1 MSIPLSIFFK
11 NLFIPLLV
19 AAPVLFALTV
29 MTGCGGGQVAKAST
43 DEARRPA
50 NVIPAK
56 LPPLQIR
63 KLPSGN
69 EVISLDSDLYFAFD
83 SARLTA
89 AARSQLRGQ
98 VLPRVVAFLAKPG
111 GEADLRGYTDGV
123 GEAAYNLRLSQERAA
138 SARGLLIEAGAP
150 PGRLVA
156 NGFGEELA
164 SSSQPDEALRRV
176 DVVLRRR
183 GSR

>member
-1 MSIPLSIFFK
+1 MSIPFSIPFK
-11 NLFIPLLV
+11 NLYIPVLV
-19 AAPVLFALTV
+19 AAALFALAV
-29 MTGCGGGQVAKAST
+29 MSGCGGGRAKAST

-50 NVIPAK
+50 NAVPAK

-63 KLPSGN
+63 RLPSGN

-98 VLPRVVAFLAKPG
+98 VLPRLVAFLAKPG
-111 GEADLRGYTDGV
+111 GKVELRGYTDGT
-123 GEAAYNLRLSQERAA
+123 GEAAYNLRLSRERAA
-138 SARGLLIEAGAP
+138 SAREFLIEVGAP
-150 PGRLVA
+150 PESLIA
-156 NGFGEELA
+156 NGFGEKLA

-176 DVVLRRR
+176 DVVLRRG